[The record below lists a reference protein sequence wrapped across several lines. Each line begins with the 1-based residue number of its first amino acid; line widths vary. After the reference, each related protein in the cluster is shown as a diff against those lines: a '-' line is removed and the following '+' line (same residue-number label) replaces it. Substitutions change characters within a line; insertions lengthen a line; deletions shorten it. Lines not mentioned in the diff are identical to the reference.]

1 MNKTTNDTS
10 VKRDSA
16 FDLVERGVDD
26 LRSAVALQQ
35 RVRDSLQ
42 RLDARGVHAG
52 QRHVGNGGAE
62 LPAAVERAANGVEA
76 DNHVGA
82 IEAD

>member
-16 FDLVERGVDD
+16 FNLVERGVDD
-26 LRSAVALQQ
+26 LRGAVALQQ

-42 RLDARGVHAG
+42 CLDARGVHAR
-52 QRHVGNGGAE
+52 QRHVGNSGAE
-62 LPAAVERAANGVEA
+62 LPVAVERAADGVKA
-76 DNHVGA
+76 DDHVGVVKT
-82 IEAD
+82 D